1 MGAIL
6 RFLLIALLLL
16 FGMLGCK
23 SVQPNELAGT
33 WVMKDTSRQVLPTEL
48 QKASAKIVLD
58 ANGSFAASEL
68 PEELPSPPPY
78 DMKQRRVRLDTGG
91 GVWKLV
97 SREGKQQVQ
106 LDFHEMAGS
115 KEGGV
120 PYGTQM
126 DIAKGWSA
134 VSLYYFLGDADE
146 GGRVS
151 FERK

>member
-1 MGAIL
+1 LKVLPIV
-6 RFLLIALLLL
+6 LLLL

-23 SVQPNELAGT
+23 NVQPGELAGT
-33 WVMKDTSRQVLPTEL
+33 WVMKRTSREVLPTEL
-48 QKASAKIVLD
+48 QKASGKIVLD
-58 ANGSFAASEL
+58 ENGTFTASEL
-68 PEELPSPPPY
+68 PEELPPY
-78 DMKQRRVRLDTGG
+78 DMKQRRVRMDTGS

-106 LDFHEMAGS
+106 LDFHAMEGN
-115 KEGGV
+115 KEGDV

-126 DIAKGWSA
+126 DVSKGWSA

-146 GGRVS
+146 GRRVS